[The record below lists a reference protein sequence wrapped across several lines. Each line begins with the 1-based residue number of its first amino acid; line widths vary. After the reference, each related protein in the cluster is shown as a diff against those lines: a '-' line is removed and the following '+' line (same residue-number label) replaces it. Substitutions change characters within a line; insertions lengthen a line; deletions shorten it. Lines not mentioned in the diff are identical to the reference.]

1 MSDHNRLV
9 EQIGVHHVGTLA
21 GRLGY
26 LFRQV
31 KEHDKGVDAE
41 IELTQSVGVISPII
55 GVQVK
60 SRSKFRLSADNK
72 IYIQVK
78 KQNLQYWKSYGR
90 PVVLMVYSSTES
102 DTYWARVDNV
112 NSPNIQV
119 SLDQKFD
126 KSTIHQ
132 FAQILSQYYTNIARK
147 LTTKNVS
154 EILSELGNTVDE
166 VLSPIEKKLNT
177 AVALMSARKYKEA
190 AQIYESLALI
200 YEDVHSLKYNWA
212 VSLLELGEYDK
223 AINVVNEV
231 LKKSPDALNY
241 YNLLSAGL
249 ELAGRDEDAESALL
263 KLIKRK
269 ITSFEAWNNLG
280 LLHWRQS
287 RNKEAY
293 EDLRV
298 AAAYAPNNDAVY
310 FNVALCSIALK
321 KYKQGIYYYDKC
333 IKINPNHYNAFNAK
347 GLLLECLFRVWEALE
362 SYDRAIKI
370 DFKNPCAL
378 CNSAFLLKD
387 LGYDERAIQRYHMA
401 LEERPDDRGIHFNLG
416 ALYCRIDNWSTAAYH
431 FDKSYNYLKSDLP
444 PEKIERIIRLIDIG
458 YEVFY
463 LIDLELTKHSAR
475 ILSVNSKQNLA
486 MFNMP
491 LMREWLKQAHII
503 NKPFSPEDR
512 RLRKVFAPNEVSKK
526 TQLDQL
532 FAGRFLQSHTHKEL

>member
-9 EQIGVHHVGTLA
+9 EQIGVYHVGTLA

-41 IELTQSVGVISPII
+41 IELTQQPLGVISPII

-60 SRSKFRLSADNK
+60 FRSEFRLSADNK

-102 DTYWARVDNV
+102 ETYWARVDNV

-132 FAQILSQYYTNIARK
+132 FAQILSQYYTNIARN
-147 LTTKNVS
+147 LNTKNVS
-154 EILSELGNTVDE
+154 EILCELGNTVDN
-166 VLSPIEKKLNT
+166 VLNPIEKKLNT

-200 YEDVHSLKYNWA
+200 YEDVHSLRYNLG
-212 VSLLELGEYDK
+212 VCLLESGEYDK
-223 AINVVNEV
+223 AIDVVNEV

-241 YNLLSAGL
+241 YMLLSGCL
-249 ELAGRDEDAESALL
+249 ELAGRDEEAESGLL
-263 KLIKRK
+263 HIIKRK

-280 LLHWRQS
+280 LFHWRQG
-287 RNKEAY
+287 RNEEAY
-293 EDLRV
+293 EDLST
-298 AAAYAPNNDAVY
+298 ASAYAPNNDIIY
-310 FNVALCSIALK
+310 FNLALCSIALK
-321 KYKQGIYYYDKC
+321 KYKQAIDYYDKC
-333 IKINPNHYNAFNAK
+333 LKINPNHYDAFNAR
-347 GLLLECLFRVWEALE
+347 GLLLETLLRVWDALDSYE
-362 SYDRAIKI
+362 SAIKI
-370 DFKNPCAL
+370 DSKKPYALYNCAH
-378 CNSAFLLKD
+378 LLKD
-387 LGYDERAIQRYHMA
+387 LGYNERAIQRYYMA
-401 LEERPDDRGIHFNLG
+401 LEERINERNIHLDLG
-416 ALYCRIDNWSTAAYH
+416 SLYCRVDNWSAAAYH
-431 FDKSYNYLKSDLP
+431 FDKSYNYLRSDLP
-444 PEKIERIIRLIDIG
+444 PEKIEGKMRLIDMG

-463 LIDLELTKHSAR
+463 LIDLEITKFSVR
-475 ILSVNSKQNLA
+475 ILSVESVPRLA
-486 MFNMP
+486 VFNISGV
-491 LMREWLKQAHII
+491 RQWLKQAHII
-503 NKPFSPEDR
+503 NKPFSAEDR
-512 RLRKVFAPNEVSKK
+512 RLRTVFAPNEVSKK

-532 FAGRFLQSHTHKEL
+532 FAGRFLQSHT